1 MIYTEN
7 YTFSNTNPTNITVT
21 GELVMDMIVCLVDL
35 HLHMLLLPI
44 IRKVE
49 KVKFELMVRCTRYK
63 IGELH

>member
-1 MIYTEN
+1 MLE
-7 YTFSNTNPTNITVT
+7 VT

-49 KVKFELMVRCTRYK
+49 KVKFQLMVRCTRYK
-63 IGELH
+63 ISKLH